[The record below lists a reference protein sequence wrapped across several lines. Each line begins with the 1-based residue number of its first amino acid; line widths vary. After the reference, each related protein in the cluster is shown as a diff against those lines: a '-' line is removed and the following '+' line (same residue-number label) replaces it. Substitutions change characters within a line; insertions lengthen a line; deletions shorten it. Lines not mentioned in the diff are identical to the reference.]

1 MIEKIKGITIKGRC
15 FKSNTDYLFFPNPND
30 RISIVYGKNG
40 SGKSTIAEGIAS
52 IAILRQGIDFFAAD
66 CQRSVIDGVPSHDQ
80 GSDGGFAAAAFA
92 HNADKAFFWD
102 RQADAV
108 QDLPLLFVGET
119 NIFQFDAAALNR
131 FFLFLGFFLAQEL
144 ENFIAG
150 PHAVHGHVEIAAQ
163 PAHGQEEIGGKQDH
177 EDHVGKADAA
187 ADKGLRRQQNA
198 QGRAAVGHEIHD
210 GD

>member
-1 MIEKIKGITIKGRC
+1 MRDNRLHLLGLLTNLRITI
-15 FKSNTDYLFFPNPND
+15 D
-30 RISIVYGKNG
+30 
-40 SGKSTIAEGIAS
+40 ST
-52 IAILRQGIDFFAAD
+52 
-66 CQRSVIDGVPSHDQ
+66 
-80 GSDGGFAAAAFA
+80 
-92 HNADKAFFWD
+92 
-102 RQADAV
+102 
-108 QDLPLLFVGET
+108 
-119 NIFQFDAAALNR
+119 R

-198 QGRAAVGHEIHD
+198 QGRAA
-210 GD
+210 